1 MLSQR
6 HTSLR
11 SHGASNDNG
20 RLSVAR
26 TEARPSGCGVLA
38 AAVPGGYGF
47 ILTYVADGVSII
59 SKR

>member
-6 HTSLR
+6 HTSFFA
-11 SHGASNDNG
+11 HGACNDNG
-20 RLSVAR
+20 RVSVAR
-26 TEARPSGCGVLA
+26 TEARPAGCGVLA
-38 AAVPGGYGF
+38 AAVPGGCGF